1 MDSLIVYSTNWEVLY
16 TFGKGHNS
24 EFLKAISNLGL
35 TLEDSMRGELHIL
48 KENWV
53 YFKSFSDNSVLLVNT
68 KPMEN
73 SNRLVMETLL
83 SDATQLYYA
92 ALCFLIGQDEL
103 NYRYSYETQITT
115 LELENSKSL
124 IWECMEDRYLLISS
138 KTLQNCTALQIFT
151 DFLRSAGIECWC
163 LYHDNSKL
171 VSSDIWNGLG
181 NSTQMF
187 LYKMRYAGFLR
198 DIPVFVNNSPTRYI
212 SLQLTSKFTLTF
224 LIGPSFDLL
233 NFVKSL
239 TDKLD
244 IIETL
249 QTFEQ
254 NERDIIASLPS
265 EVLTFIAY
273 HNTRL
278 ISKIYNPNSKEHSI
292 LTSHIQA
299 VQDFLRDGIHYG
311 RLRQMLVF
319 CISNDEIKI
328 YIGFDKN
335 TPLKS
340 AKQITIEI
348 FNYFQANF

>member
-16 TFGKGHNS
+16 TFGKDHNS

-35 TLEDSMRGELHIL
+35 TLEDLIHGELHSL
-48 KENWV
+48 KESWV
-53 YFKSFSDNSVLLVNT
+53 YFKSFSDNSVILVNT

-73 SNRLVMETLL
+73 SNRLVMGTLL

-103 NYRYSYETQITT
+103 NSRHSSETQITKI
-115 LELENSKSL
+115 ELENCKSL
-124 IWECMEDRYLLISS
+124 IKACMEDRYLLISS
-138 KTLQNCTALQIFT
+138 KSMTNCEALQIFT
-151 DFLRSAGIECWC
+151 DLLRNAGIECWC
-163 LYHDNSKL
+163 LYHDNSKF
-171 VSSDIWNGLG
+171 VSSDIWTGLE

-187 LYKMRYAGFLR
+187 LYKMRYTGFLR
-198 DIPVFVNNSPTRYI
+198 DMPVFINNSPTRYI
-212 SLQLTSKFTLTF
+212 SLQLTAKFTLTF
-224 LIGPSFDLL
+224 LIGPSFELL
-233 NFVKSL
+233 NFIKSL
-239 TDKLD
+239 TDNLD
-244 IIETL
+244 LTDIL

-254 NERDIIASLPS
+254 NERDIIASLPF

-278 ISKIYNPNSKEHSI
+278 ISKIYNPNSKEYSI
-292 LTSHIQA
+292 LSTHIKT
-299 VQDFLRDGIHYG
+299 VQDFIRDGIHYG

-319 CISNDEIKI
+319 CISNDEIVI
-328 YIGFDKN
+328 HIGFDKN

-340 AKQITIEI
+340 AKRITIEI